1 MAPMDTETDN
11 EYVRRVGFA
20 LSFSHDN
27 ARARRLSPFAWLSVF
42 GGAGFTVMAVLAY
55 LR

>member
-1 MAPMDTETDN
+1 MAAMDNEMDN
-11 EYVRRVGFA
+11 EYVRCVGFA

-27 ARARRLSPFAWLSVF
+27 ARARRLNPFAWLSVF
-42 GGAGFTVMAVLAY
+42 GGAGFTVVTVLAY